1 MISGDEKYS
10 SFHNRGGEN
19 LTGWLNDSVA
29 EL

>member
-10 SFHNRGGEN
+10 SFHNRVREN
-19 LTGWLNDSVA
+19 LTEWLNDSVA

>member
-10 SFHNRGGEN
+10 SFHNRVGEN
-19 LTGWLNDSVA
+19 LTKWLNDSVA

>member
-10 SFHNRGGEN
+10 SFHNRVGEN
-19 LTGWLNDSVA
+19 STEWLNESVA